1 MPHATSDPVTARA
14 TGAERC
20 FVLGGFAA
28 AALGTIPALLHV
40 GGLEAVAALWL
51 AAAVWAFISSLGLAL
66 RRGLRHRDWRAFGRY
81 EMTDGTEPAD
91 WATQTGQY
99 AWMAVAEEHERLM
112 RGD

>member
-40 GGLEAVAALWL
+40 GGLKPLPRSGWRRPSGHSSPRWGSRSGGDCATATGVRSAAT
-51 AAAVWAFISSLGLAL
+51 
-66 RRGLRHRDWRAFGRY
+66 R
-81 EMTDGTEPAD
+81 
-91 WATQTGQY
+91 
-99 AWMAVAEEHERLM
+99 
-112 RGD
+112 